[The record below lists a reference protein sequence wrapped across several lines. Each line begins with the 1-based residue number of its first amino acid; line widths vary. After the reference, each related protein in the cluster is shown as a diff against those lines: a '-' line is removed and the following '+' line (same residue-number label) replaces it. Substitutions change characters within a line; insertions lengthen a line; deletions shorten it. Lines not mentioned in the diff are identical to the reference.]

1 MFIETK
7 KFTVKKGYAEN
18 IINKFSRKRNEN
30 STNERKKP
38 QGLIDVTI
46 MQKLR
51 KEEHEEVVVMF
62 RWESQQDHR
71 NFKLSDAH
79 KAGHKN
85 KGEKPDFIINVSVD
99 MYDVKHI
106 NM

>member
-18 IINKFSRKRNEN
+18 IINKFSRPRNED

-38 QGLIDVTI
+38 QGLVDVTI

-51 KEEHEEVVVMF
+51 KE
-62 RWESQQDHR
+62 
-71 NFKLSDAH
+71 
-79 KAGHKN
+79 
-85 KGEKPDFIINVSVD
+85 
-99 MYDVKHI
+99 
-106 NM
+106 

>member
-18 IINKFSRKRNEN
+18 IINKFSRKNA
-30 STNERKKP
+30 TTERKKP

-51 KEEHEEVVVMF
+51 KEENEEVIVMF
-62 RWESQQDHR
+62 RWESQEDHK

-79 KAGHKN
+79 KEGHKN

>member
-7 KFTVKKGYAEN
+7 KFTVKKGYSEN
-18 IINKFSRKRNEN
+18 IINKFSRPRNEE
-30 STNERKKP
+30 STTERKKP

-51 KEEHEEVVVMF
+51 KEENEEVIVMF
-62 RWESQQDHR
+62 RWKSQEDHK

-79 KAGHKN
+79 KEGHKN

>member
-7 KFTVKKGYAEN
+7 TFTVKKGYAEN
-18 IINKFSRKRNEN
+18 IINKFSGSKEQDRN
-30 STNERKKP
+30 NERKKP
-38 QGLIDVTI
+38 KGLIDVTI

-51 KEEHEEVVVMF
+51 KEESEEVVVMF
-62 RWESQQDHR
+62 RWESQEEHR
-71 NFKLSDAH
+71 NFKLSDEH

-85 KGEKPDFIINVSVD
+85 KGAKPEFIINVKID

>member
-18 IINKFSRKRNEN
+18 IINKFSRPRNED

-38 QGLIDVTI
+38 QGLVDVTI

-51 KEEHEEVVVMF
+51 KEEHEEVIVMF
-62 RWESQQDHR
+62 RWESQEDHK

-79 KAGHKN
+79 KEGHKS
-85 KGEKPDFIINVSVD
+85 KDEKPDFIINVSVD